1 MAKISEFHLSPYE
14 LMKELAEQMERYLRK
29 PDSEFLYD
37 RIKFSNYQ
45 TPKSDYKKTDQFT
58 RNQLL
63 HTLQEDIN
71 VLIQD
76 YLRFG
81 RRVVEEPDEDN
92 NEIISFPKDEM
103 PKGYIDSLYNTI
115 TKNWNNHNS
124 IQ

>member
-14 LMKELAEQMERYLRK
+14 LMKDLAREMEIYLKK

-37 RIKFSNYQ
+37 RIKFSNYK
-45 TPKSDYKKTDQFT
+45 TERKDYKMRDQFT

-63 HTLQEDIN
+63 YTLQEDIN
-71 VLIQD
+71 ILIQQ

-81 RRVVEEPDEDN
+81 RRVVEEFEEDD
-92 NEIISFPKDEM
+92 NEIISFPKGEM
-103 PKGYIDSLYNTI
+103 PKGYIHSLHNTI
-115 TKNWNNHNS
+115 NQNWNT

>member
-14 LMKELAEQMERYLRK
+14 LMKELSEEMERYLRK
-29 PDSEFLYD
+29 PDAEFLYD
-37 RIKFSNYQ
+37 RIKFTTYK
-45 TPKSDYKKTDQFT
+45 TERKDYKMRDQFT

-71 VLIQD
+71 ILIQQ

-81 RRVVEEPDEDN
+81 RRVVEEFDEDD

-103 PKGYIDSLYNTI
+103 PKGYIDSLHNTI
-115 TKNWNNHNS
+115 KKNWNNNA